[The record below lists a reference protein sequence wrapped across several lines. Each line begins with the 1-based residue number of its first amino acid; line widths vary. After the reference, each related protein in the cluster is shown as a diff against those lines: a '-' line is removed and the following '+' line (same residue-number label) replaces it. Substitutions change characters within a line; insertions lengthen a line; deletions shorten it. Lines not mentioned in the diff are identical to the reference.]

1 MADEVLVE
9 ERSSVLWL
17 TLNRPAR
24 RNAIN
29 AALSAGLSEALAA
42 AERATHLRA
51 VVITGAGDEAFCA
64 GGDLSPD
71 EKNPP
76 FEFTPADPRHYAVEV
91 FQRIE
96 ACRLPL
102 VARVNGTAVGGGLG
116 LICACDIAIAAD
128 HARFGLPEAR
138 FGIFPMM
145 VLPYLLRLVPRRR
158 LMEMCLTGQMVDAG
172 EALRL
177 NLLNHVVPA
186 GELDQRVATCLDTL
200 IANSPTSLRVGK
212 QVLRAIGDMHL
223 AEALEYTQ
231 IMLPVIAQTEDA
243 QEGMA
248 AFKARRTPRW
258 TGR

>member
-1 MADEVLVE
+1 MANEVLIE
-9 ERSSVLWL
+9 EKASVLWL
-17 TLNRPAR
+17 TLNRPGR

-29 AALSAGLSEALAA
+29 EAVCAGLSTALAD
-42 AERATHLRA
+42 AERARHLRA

-71 EKNPP
+71 AKGAP
-76 FEFTPADPRHYAVEV
+76 FEFTPADPRHYALEM
-91 FQRIE
+91 FQRLE

-145 VLPYLLRLVPRRR
+145 VLPYLMRLVPRRR
-158 LMEMCLTGQMVDAG
+158 LTELCLTGEMVDAN

-177 NLLNHVVPA
+177 NLLNHVVPGA
-186 GELDQRVATCLDTL
+186 DLDRRVDECLERL
-200 IANSPTSLRVGK
+200 LANSPTSHRVGK

-223 AEALEYTQ
+223 EQALEYTQ
-231 IMLPVIAQTEDA
+231 VMLPVIAQTEDA
-243 QEGMA
+243 REGMA
-248 AFKARRTPRW
+248 AFNARRPPRW